1 MHYFI
6 LTESVIHHATSQLCT
21 HDYLLT
27 TQPKALHPSIQAAIE
42 QLNLPVPVIEP
53 ERLLREYQSDKHKIL
68 LLDHAEN
75 GLIRQQLGPLKL
87 TSPYFETILFNVEKR
102 LRTEDLLTF
111 GNLKGLFY
119 ANEDTGFIAH
129 GLGEII
135 NGQNWLP
142 RHVSSQLLHYYRYAF
157 QSHQVQATVDLTAR
171 EIQILRC
178 LQTGASNMQIA
189 ENLFISEFTVKSH
202 LYQIF
207 KKLNVKNRVKAIAWV
222 NQNLL

>member
-1 MHYFI
+1 MQRANYARTI
-6 LTESVIHHATSQLCT
+6 
-21 HDYLLT
+21 YLLT
-27 TQPKALHPSIQAAIE
+27 PQPQDLDPAIQAAITT
-42 QLNLPVPVIEP
+42 LDLPIPVIEP
-53 ERLLREYQSDKHKIL
+53 PRLLRDFQSDKHKIL
-68 LLDHAEN
+68 LLDHRQS
-75 GLIRQQLGPLKL
+75 GQIRQQLGPLKL
-87 TSPYFETILFNVEKR
+87 TSPYFETILFNVAKR
-102 LRTEDLLTF
+102 LKTEELLTF

-119 ANEDTGFIAH
+119 VSDETDFITH

-157 QSHQVQATVDLTAR
+157 QTHQTQATVDLTAR

-189 ENLFISEFTVKSH
+189 ESLFISEFTVKSH

-222 NQNLL
+222 NQNIL

>member
-1 MHYFI
+1 MQRANYARTI
-6 LTESVIHHATSQLCT
+6 
-21 HDYLLT
+21 YLLT
-27 TQPKALHPSIQAAIE
+27 TQPKTLHPGVQAAIE

-142 RHVSSQLLHYYRYAF
+142 LHVSSQLLHYYRYAF